1 MGVRVSEL
9 VDVAVVVAV
18 WEKVGYADGRR
29 SDVTTGTDA
38 LEVTTP
44 SPGKNEYTNATPSM
58 VAFHT
63 GVAVAQQTLV
73 FNGQPLTSAQQ
84 RLDAAGVRDG
94 DLVQLVVLRAPP
106 PRVASAQPPAATRLL
121 PDGSAADPVAFQARP
136 AGRRECQ
143 CCA

>member
-1 MGVRVSEL
+1 MAAEWTLTIATDESVYPVTIQSTASVVRLSEL
-9 VDVAVVVAV
+9 
-18 WEKVGYADGRR
+18 
-29 SDVTTGTDA
+29 
-38 LEVTTP
+38 
-44 SPGKNEYTNATPSM
+44 

-106 PRVASAQPPAATRLL
+106 PHVASAQPPAATRLL